1 MRPFSEWIKS
11 TMRPFSE
18 RIKSRRSSIRLFTA
32 VFESEILTLLNRLPA
47 AIANRVIE
55 SEMILASGVK
65 LPGSP

>member
-1 MRPFSEWIKS
+1 
-11 TMRPFSE
+11 MRPFSE

-65 LPGSP
+65 LPGSR